1 MDYEVKEFF
10 FGRPIPQVVQVSFEL
25 AYPDWCELQ
34 ASELWHRLVEVG
46 LIKNPSECSNEVLM

>member
-25 AYPDWCELQ
+25 AYPDWCKLQ
-34 ASELWHRLVEVG
+34 ASELWRRLVEVG
-46 LIKNPSECSNEVLM
+46 SCSQKEQG